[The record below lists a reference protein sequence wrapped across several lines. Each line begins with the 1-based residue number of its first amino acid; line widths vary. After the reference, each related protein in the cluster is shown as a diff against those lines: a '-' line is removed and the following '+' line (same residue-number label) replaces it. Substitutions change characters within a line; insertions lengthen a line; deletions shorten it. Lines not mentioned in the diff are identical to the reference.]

1 MPDEKSSVNVDD
13 PVEKLKKDLD
23 HSIHLERR
31 KKIAIGCLLF
41 VVVLIAARYYY
52 LSFESSRLGLGDK
65 PVMTVLGAEEKIT
78 DIPVE
83 EIAKEPADKKSGEE
97 DAKENLGDII
107 EVEDPFEAIIQA
119 EMKKEAESSG
129 SSPAVSDNN
138 GRQYAVQVGA
148 FKIERNSLTFA
159 EDLRNK
165 GYEVSVII
173 EKFENGQLLH
183 RLLVG
188 RFSSKERA
196 LEELRSLTE
205 KEGLEGYVTPL

>member
-23 HSIHLERR
+23 RSIRLERR

-41 VVVLIAARYYY
+41 VVVLIAARGYYY
-52 LSFESSRLGLGDK
+52 RSFEPSRLGPGDE
-65 PVMTVLGAEEKIT
+65 PVPAVLGIEENTVVIL
-78 DIPVE
+78 VE

-97 DAKENLGDII
+97 KLGDII
-107 EVEDPFEAIIQA
+107 EIEDPFEAIIQA
-119 EMKKEAESSG
+119 DIKKESESSG

-148 FKIERNSLTFA
+148 FKIERNALTFA

-173 EKFENGQLLH
+173 EKFENGKLMY

-188 RFSSKERA
+188 RFSSKDRA
-196 LEELRSLTE
+196 LGELRSLKE
-205 KEGLEGYVTPL
+205 KEGLEGFVTPL